1 MGTWGRTAWDNDD
14 AADWY
19 GDLFD
24 ATGLADRVEEALNRD
39 PEDLGDAQVIRA
51 AAFLLVQLGRVY
63 IWPVDDLD
71 RHLAL
76 AIRKL
81 EAVREQEEFR
91 GDEGFVEAIDAEL
104 AVLRSR
110 VKPAS

>member
-1 MGTWGRTAWDNDD
+1 MGAWGTTPWDNDD

-24 ATGLADRVEEALNRD
+24 ATGLAKRVEEALNRD
-39 PEDLGDAQVIRA
+39 PEVVWDAMVIRA

-63 IWPVDDLD
+63 IWPVDELD

-81 EAVREQEEFR
+81 EAVRELEEFKEA
-91 GDEGFVEAIDAEL
+91 EGFVEAIDAEL

-110 VKPAS
+110 LQPPG